1 MCCFMWKDRGAYVWE
16 DRERA
21 YCFDFIRFLLWFLQ
35 EWAKNVGWK
44 KMLNLVAS
52 RIVICFRIDREC
64 EWVSERELTRT
75 KRYHHEPSIHP
86 VAAWY
91 NVGCDSR
98 SKNPYS
104 FQTGFSVHESHLM
117 PESDRYKRNTHQF
130 HCECWLDGGAQCDF
144 VSRSFCPT
152 TRTLRNKKTR
162 TLHTHT
168 QQIIPL
174 SHTLYKQPDFPIRVS
189 FCGAHTE
196 CPWQSSG
203 TELTHDEQ
211 ERETATEFSTFVQRA
226 RTMHSGPPTKWLQLN
241 ESGNHSVQRTEHNN
255 TGPGQSQVIRDCMSM
270 CAYVCVAA
278 AKSQNLYVCF
288 DNRKRDKLKK
298 HIA

>member
-152 TRTLRNKKTR
+152 TRTLRNKKPVHYTHTHNRLFHSR
-162 TLHTHT
+162 TLFTNNLIFRSVYPFAVHT
-168 QQIIPL
+168 QSAHGKAVALSWRTTSRRERQRPNSAHLYSAHEQCTADRLQNGFNWTRVGITAFSVRNTIIQGRARA
-174 SHTLYKQPDFPIRVS
+174 KWFVIVCQCVR
-189 FCGAHTE
+189 
-196 CPWQSSG
+196 
-203 TELTHDEQ
+203 
-211 ERETATEFSTFVQRA
+211 TFVWQ
-226 RTMHSGPPTKWLQLN
+226 QLN
-241 ESGNHSVQRTEHNN
+241 HKISTYVLITENAI
-255 TGPGQSQVIRDCMSM
+255 S
-270 CAYVCVAA
+270 
-278 AKSQNLYVCF
+278 
-288 DNRKRDKLKK
+288 
-298 HIA
+298 